1 MSGDADATDF
11 GGAIPSGQVSFAAGQ
26 STATITVEAT
36 GDLDV
41 ENDEAFT
48 VTLSNA
54 NNATISQ
61 PTASSVIVNDDVS
74 LSIQA
79 TNAVQAEGDNG
90 TTAYTF
96 TVTRTGDT
104 DQATTV
110 DWNVSGDVNAADF
123 GGTLPG
129 DTLTFAA
136 GETSKTITLNVS
148 GDLDVEGDEAFSVTL
163 SKPFGQRADR
173 HGRGFRPHRQRRRRP
188 EHRGGF
194 REPGRGRQRHHGL
207 HLHRDPHRGPDP
219 GHHGGLERVGRRGR
233 NGLRRRDSVRPGE
246 LRGGPEHGDH
256 HRGGHGRPGRGERRS
271 LHGHPVQCKQRHHL
285 PAHGEQRHRQRRRV
299 PCPSRPTNAVQAEGD
314 NGTTAYTFTVT
325 RTGDTDQATTVDWNV
340 SGDVNAADFG
350 GTLPGD
356 TLTFAA
362 GETSKTITLNVS
374 GDLDVEGDEAFSVT
388 LSNPSGNAQIGTGA
402 ASGLIVNDDA
412 DLSIAADSVSRA
424 EGDNGTTAFTFTV
437 TRTGDLTQ
445 ATTADWSVS
454 GDADATDFGG
464 VIPSGQVSFRGGPE
478 HGDHHRGGH
487 GRPGRGERRS
497 LHGHPVQ
504 CKQRHHFPAHG
515 EQRHRQRRRVPVHP
529 GDQRGTG
536 RG

>member
-163 SKPFGQRADR
+163 S
-173 HGRGFRPHRQRRRRP
+173 
-188 EHRGGF
+188 
-194 REPGRGRQRHHGL
+194 
-207 HLHRDPHRGPDP
+207 
-219 GHHGGLERVGRRGR
+219 
-233 NGLRRRDSVRPGE
+233 
-246 LRGGPEHGDH
+246 
-256 HRGGHGRPGRGERRS
+256 
-271 LHGHPVQCKQRHHL
+271 
-285 PAHGEQRHRQRRRV
+285 
-299 PCPSRPTNAVQAEGD
+299 
-314 NGTTAYTFTVT
+314 
-325 RTGDTDQATTVDWNV
+325 
-340 SGDVNAADFG
+340 
-350 GTLPGD
+350 
-356 TLTFAA
+356 
-362 GETSKTITLNVS
+362 
-374 GDLDVEGDEAFSVT
+374 
-388 LSNPSGNAQIGTGA
+388 NPSGNAQIGTGA

-412 DLSIAADSVSRA
+412 DLSIAADSVSQA

-464 VIPSGQVSFRGGPE
+464 AIPSGQVSFAAGQSTATITVEATGDLDVENDEAFTVTLSNANNATISQPTASSVIVNDDVSLSIQATNAVQAEGDNGTTAYTFTVTRTGDTDQATTVDWNVSGDGERGGLRRDPAGR
-478 HGDHHRGGH
+478 HPDLRRGARRA
-487 GRPGRGERRS
+487 RPS
-497 LHGHPVQ
+497 P
-504 CKQRHHFPAHG
+504 
-515 EQRHRQRRRVPVHP
+515 
-529 GDQRGTG
+529 
-536 RG
+536 